1 MVMLE
6 NPATPEASVAENSP
20 QATEVAS
27 VKPALFIAGTPNTTP
42 AMLTYTRK
50 AVERA
55 GQRHMRILVGDHP
68 QGVDQAVVAACDEFG
83 VECNVYGTA
92 PQPRNPVVQVSPN
105 CRYIQVT
112 GEDVKEI
119 TGPTGTGF
127 QKIPRPA
134 TAEERDQLMVDTA
147 ERVLCISDA
156 KSPEVKAVYEY
167 AAERGKTAD
176 FALEQEGKVRIVQ
189 RTYEYNPT
197 SPEMPPTSQQ
207 PATPHLLPTPETQVQ
222 YPPVYTIGYAGRSH
236 TEIEQLVTSM
246 DATLVDIRYSPRSAK
261 AGFNKSQ
268 LKKALGERYL
278 HLSDFG
284 NDNYSEKDDKP
295 IEIHDYEAGL
305 AKLRYETANS
315 ERPVVLMCGCKDVH
329 TCHRTVVGQR
339 LQEDGFDF
347 RGDLGEMAI
356 DGTNAE
362 TPTPPDTPNPATS
375 SETPPAL
382 EVEQT
387 LLESCQAA
395 GLGQEEIASQQQR
408 LLPFQAIHRLG
419 VEAVNFDPNLDTP
432 LIVKNGQALW
442 VGVYQPTDTAQDYA
456 ACLLSVSGMGDSD
469 PQAHLA
475 ICCTGDY
482 PKVFGAAQELLE
494 AAQGGSPE
502 RCLGMAEGM
511 ARAYGAYK
519 QAWSNSDGQPLGSTI
534 AAALSQTVTQPALE
548 L

>member
-1 MVMLE
+1 MVMLD
-6 NPATPEASVAENSP
+6 NPA
-20 QATEVAS
+20 ATEAAEAEKPSRQPEVGS

-55 GQRHMRILVGDHP
+55 GERHMRILVGDHP
-68 QGVDQAVVAACDEFG
+68 QGVDRAVVAACDEFG

-92 PQPRNPVVQVSPN
+92 PQPRNPAILASPN
-105 CRYIQVT
+105 SRYVQVT

-119 TGPTGTGF
+119 TGPAGTGF
-127 QKIPRPA
+127 QKTSRPA
-134 TAEERDQLMVDTA
+134 TAEERDHLMVDTA
-147 ERVLCISDA
+147 ERVLCISDG
-156 KSPEVKAVYEY
+156 KSPDVKAVYEY
-167 AAERGKTAD
+167 AAERDKTAD
-176 FALEQEGKVRIVQ
+176 FALEQEGKVRVVQ

-197 SPEMPPTSQQ
+197 SPEMPPASQQ
-207 PATPHLLPTPETQVQ
+207 PATPQPPPTPETQAQ
-222 YPPVYTIGYAGRSH
+222 YPPVYSIGYAGRSH
-236 TEIEQLVTSM
+236 HEIEQMVTSM

-268 LKKALGERYL
+268 LKKALGERYV
-278 HLSDFG
+278 HLPDFG
-284 NDNYSEKDDKP
+284 NDNYSDDDKP

-305 AKLRYETANS
+305 AKLRHETANS

-329 TCHRTVVGQR
+329 TCHRTLLGQR
-339 LQEDGFDF
+339 LNEDGFDF

-356 DGTNAE
+356 ERTNGK
-362 TPTPPDTPNPATS
+362 TPSPPEVPKLGDSPDA
-375 SETPPAL
+375 PPAR
-382 EVEQT
+382 EVEEA

-395 GLGQEEIASQQQR
+395 GLGPEEIASQQQR
-408 LLPFQAIHRLG
+408 LLPFQAIHKLG
-419 VEAVNFDPNLDTP
+419 VEAVHFDPNLDTP
-432 LIVKNGQALW
+432 LMVKNGQALW
-442 VGVYQPTDTAQDYA
+442 VGVYQPTDTTQDYA
-456 ACLLSVSGMGDSD
+456 ACLLSVSGVGDTD

-482 PKVFGAAQELLE
+482 PKAFGAAQELLE

-519 QAWSNSDGQPLGSTI
+519 QAWSKPHGQPLGTNI